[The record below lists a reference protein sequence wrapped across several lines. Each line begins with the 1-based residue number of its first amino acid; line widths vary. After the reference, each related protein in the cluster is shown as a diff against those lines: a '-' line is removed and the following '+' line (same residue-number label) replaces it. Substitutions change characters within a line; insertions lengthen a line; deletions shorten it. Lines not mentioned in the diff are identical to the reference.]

1 MGGRQFGTPPRKA
14 RPILS
19 GRDYDSAKR
28 RLADALQQP
37 GWIREDERIDALIL
51 ALAEFETRYVSRE
64 PQRAVEWAECVFVP
78 AVDSA
83 GAPRR
88 RWSDQQPQPVDA

>member
-1 MGGRQFGTPPRKA
+1 MGGRLFGTHTRKA

-19 GRDYDSAKR
+19 GRDYDNAKR

-37 GWIREDERIDALIL
+37 GWMREDERIDALIV
-51 ALAEFETRYVSRE
+51 ALAEFETRYVARE
-64 PQRAVEWAECVFVP
+64 PQLAVEWAECVFVP

-83 GAPRR
+83 ASLRR
-88 RWSDQQPQPVDA
+88 RWSDSAA